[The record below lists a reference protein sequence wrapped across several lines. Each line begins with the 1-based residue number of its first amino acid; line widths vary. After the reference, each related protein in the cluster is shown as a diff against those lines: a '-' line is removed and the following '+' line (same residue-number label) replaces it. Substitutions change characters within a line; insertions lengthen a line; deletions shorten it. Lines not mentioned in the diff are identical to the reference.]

1 MLSKVQKEVLDA
13 ILDNKPTMNGRYY
26 EVSILAKVPY
36 MPSITYPEYLA
47 CLDTL
52 FDQGYLKWGDQQRP
66 VFSLTDL
73 AYSNEDLEKQ
83 RRIDRWKDRLW
94 GFTSG
99 VLTTLIA
106 QYIYDLITNI

>member
-26 EVSILAKVPY
+26 EVSVLAQVPY
-36 MPSITYPEYLA
+36 MPSIAYHEYLA

-52 FDQGYLKWGDQQRP
+52 SDQGYLKWGDQQRT

-73 AYSNEDLEKQ
+73 AYSKEDLEKQ
-83 RRIDRWKDRLW
+83 RRIERWKDRLW

-99 VLTTLIA
+99 VLVTLVA
-106 QYIYDLITNI
+106 EAVVRYFYS

>member
-13 ILDNKPTMNGRYY
+13 ILDNNPTMNGRYY
-26 EVSILAKVPY
+26 EVSVLAQVPY

-52 FDQGYLKWGDQQRP
+52 SDQSYLKWGDQQRT

-73 AYSNEDLEKQ
+73 AYSKEDLEKQ
-83 RRIDRWKDRLW
+83 RRIERWKDRLW
-94 GFTSG
+94 GFASG
-99 VLTTLIA
+99 VLVTLVAEAVIR
-106 QYIYDLITNI
+106 YFYS